1 MSGANASP
9 TGRSHRKMTRILVVE
24 DEPAIA
30 IGLQDDLEAEGY
42 EVEMASDG
50 NTAAAK
56 AGAGGFDLILLDVML
71 PGKDGFT
78 ICRDLRSAG
87 SRTPI
92 ILLTARGQE
101 QDKVLGLGLGAD
113 DYVTKPFSPRELV
126 ARVQAVL
133 RRAARS
139 PIGKVFQFA
148 DVNVDF
154 ARHEVR
160 RAGLLVEVTPAE
172 LKLLR
177 VLIENRGEV
186 LSLDRLL
193 QEGWGKDVFLT
204 DRVIY
209 THVNNLRAKIERD
222 PHNPRHIV
230 SVRGSGY
237 RFDE

>member
-1 MSGANASP
+1 
-9 TGRSHRKMTRILVVE
+9 MTRILVVE
-24 DEPAIA
+24 DEPTIA
-30 IGLQDDLEAEGY
+30 IGLHDDLEAEGY
-42 EVEMASDG
+42 EVEVASDG
-50 NTAAAK
+50 DAGSRKAAR
-56 AGAGGFDLILLDVML
+56 GGFDLILLDVML

-78 ICRDLRSAG
+78 ICRELRSAG
-87 SRTPI
+87 SHTPI
-92 ILLTARGQE
+92 ILLTAKGQE

-126 ARVQAVL
+126 ARIQALL
-133 RRAARS
+133 RRASRP
-139 PIGKVFQFA
+139 PIGKTFQFS
-148 DVNVDF
+148 DVLVDF

-160 RAGLLVEVTPAE
+160 RAGQLVDLTPAE

-193 QEGWGKDVFLT
+193 EEGWGKDVFLT

-209 THVNNLRAKIERD
+209 THINNLRAKIESD
-222 PHNPRHIV
+222 PRNPRHII

>member
-1 MSGANASP
+1 
-9 TGRSHRKMTRILVVE
+9 MTRILIVE
-24 DEPAIA
+24 DEPTIA
-30 IGLQDDLEAEGY
+30 IGLQDDLETEGY
-42 EVEMASDG
+42 EVEVASDG
-50 NTAAAK
+50 D
-56 AGAGGFDLILLDVML
+56 AGASKASCNNFDLILLDLML

-78 ICRDLRSAG
+78 ICRELRAAG

-92 ILLTARGQE
+92 ILLTAKGQE
-101 QDKVLGLGLGAD
+101 IDKVTGLGLGAD

-126 ARVQAVL
+126 ARIQAVL
-133 RRAARS
+133 RRAARP
-139 PIGKVFQFA
+139 PIGRSFQFS
-148 DVNVDF
+148 DVHVDF
-154 ARHEVR
+154 SRHEVR
-160 RAGLLVEVTPAE
+160 RTGRLVELTPAE

-193 QEGWGKDVFLT
+193 EEGWGKDVFLT

-209 THVNNLRAKIERD
+209 THVNNLRAKIEPD
-222 PHNPRHIV
+222 PHNPRYIV